1 METLKKNLANLL
13 KVKTIVTLILTVV
26 FGIMA
31 LRKDISSENFMT
43 IFSVIIA
50 FYFAT
55 QAEKNRPDD
64 GGVQP

>member
-1 METLKKNLANLL
+1 MDTLKKNFANLL

-26 FGIMA
+26 FGILA

-43 IFSVIIA
+43 IFSVVIA

-55 QAEKNRPDD
+55 QSEKNSKEGD
-64 GGVQP
+64 QA

>member
-1 METLKKNLANLL
+1 METLKKNFANLL

-26 FGIMA
+26 FGILAM
-31 LRKDISSENFMT
+31 RKDISSENFMT

-55 QAEKNRPDD
+55 QSEKNSPDE
-64 GGVQP
+64 GGAHT

>member
-1 METLKKNLANLL
+1 METLKKNFANLL

-26 FGIMA
+26 FGILA

-55 QAEKNRPDD
+55 QAEKPAKEGDN
-64 GGVQP
+64 Q

>member
-1 METLKKNLANLL
+1 MDTLKKNLANLL

-31 LRKDISSENFMT
+31 MRKDISSENFMT

-55 QAEKNRPDD
+55 QSEKNGHDE
-64 GGVQP
+64 GGAHA

>member
-1 METLKKNLANLL
+1 MDTLKKNLANLL

-31 LRKDISSENFMT
+31 MRQEISSENFMT

-55 QAEKNRPDD
+55 QSEKSGPDE
-64 GGVQP
+64 GGAKA